1 MLEKHHQDQME
12 NKEQE
17 DRELAQM
24 LSDMTVVRAKRRV
37 PAKKEDK
44 QPEEVKG
51 GEEVFALTPKSKE
64 ATMATMT
71 LKNL

>member
-1 MLEKHHQDQME
+1 MLEKHHKDHME

-24 LSDMTVVRAKRRV
+24 LSDMTVIRVKRRV

-51 GEEVFALTPKSKE
+51 GEDLS
-64 ATMATMT
+64 T
-71 LKNL
+71 LGTSIFCTLL